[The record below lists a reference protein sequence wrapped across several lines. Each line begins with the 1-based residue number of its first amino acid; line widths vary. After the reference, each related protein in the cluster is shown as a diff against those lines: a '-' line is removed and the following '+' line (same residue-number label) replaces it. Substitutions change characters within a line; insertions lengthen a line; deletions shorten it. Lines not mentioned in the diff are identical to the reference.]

1 MKRRNAVA
9 LLLAGTL
16 LSGVA
21 ALAADA
27 GSAGDP
33 LIALNW
39 LKNTFIPKTVTA
51 AEERIDARTQ
61 EMYQSARSTQSGGTE
76 LRVKRGDVLR
86 LETGSGLIAL
96 AGSLSGTSTGV
107 IVDVTEGTQLASG
120 GTLAVNHRYLAAE
133 KTTAAFSVT
142 SDTAVVRL
150 TGSYTMSPSGE
161 TDYNAL
167 ADALKSMGLFRGS
180 DAGYG
185 SGYDLEKA
193 PTRIQGLIMFLRLM
207 GEEQAALQYSS
218 IVTFADVPDWA
229 LPYVAYAYDKGYT
242 KGNAVD
248 EQWRVWFGTDS
259 PLAPNDYMTFL
270 LRALGYSESSDFSWL
285 TAVADAKNLGVLTA
299 GEEALL
305 SNGTPFLRSHV
316 VYLSYFSLSAHLKGE
331 STTLLDRLISS
342 GTVSALASVAV
353 DRL

>member
-21 ALAADA
+21 AMAADA